1 VPLADLIPPA
11 FRRADV
17 AEKRKGGS
25 APVRALG
32 ANDLQ
37 SPYAMKLPERAG
49 FVPGIPQGGIDE
61 YQQSLGASTG
71 TDRRSLLEEL
81 YDTYISV
88 PWSWTCVQVI
98 ARTVTAGG
106 LYSDWD
112 ADSGEGDQEKPQK
125 PPEVVAL
132 DRFYAWCNPTQDI
145 RQLLRN
151 CIADLLVFGDAML
164 EVVWSGPTPVALYN
178 LDVVTTFPV
187 ADEHGAVSKYVQL
200 TDFGQ
205 RAEFEPREVI
215 HISLDAA
222 RPGVF
227 GISPTQ
233 AMLQPMMAWL
243 WAAATGKEMLR
254 KGLPPNLHVDLAAG
268 LSAAETTR
276 WDNQYRS
283 RNLGSKNIGAPVI
296 TKGGGKVAELATG
309 RLMDVLEAKDRARD
323 EILAGY
329 GVPPAEANVIES
341 GNLGGGTGDS
351 QHRSFMIN
359 TCDPIGAI
367 VLEKLNFH
375 IAVQGFGV
383 KGWRSRFGEVDYRD
397 SVVVEQIR
405 DMRVRNGSWTR
416 NRYAA
421 EIGEPRVDGGDDP
434 VLVERQA
441 IIRWEDIGRY
451 SDAEI
456 AAMEAS
462 SQQMPGMQTPRA
474 PKIGAESL
482 QAQRALLRS
491 ALGAYYRAGLDES
504 DGDQDGD
511 EAQAAVKA
519 QLGKDFPATAI
530 GWVDQAEW
538 HGPVRVPV
546 DQIATG
552 DREKWAASHDPG
564 RVAKIARKLRG
575 GGAHAAG
582 KQLKPVI
589 LVRTPGKTQD
599 VVADGHHHV
608 LAYMNAG
615 QAVWAY
621 VGRTDH
627 DSGPWDEM
635 HSSQLAGNR

>member
-11 FRRADV
+11 FRRGSDV
-17 AEKRKGGS
+17 AEKRKG
-25 APVRALG
+25 PVPQRAMG

-37 SPYAMKLPERAG
+37 SAYAVRLPERAG

-81 YDTYISV
+81 YDVYVSV

-98 ARTVTAGG
+98 ARTITAGG

-112 ADSGEGDQEKPQK
+112 ADSGEGDKEKPEK

-132 DRFYAWCNPTQDI
+132 DRFYAFCNPTQDI

-151 CIADLLVFGDAML
+151 CIADLQVFGDALL
-164 EVVWSGPTPVALYN
+164 EVVWAGPTPVALYN
-178 LDVVTTFPV
+178 LDICTTFPV

-233 AMLQPMMAWL
+233 AMMQPMMAWL
-243 WAAATGKEMLR
+243 WAAATEKEMLR
-254 KGLPPNLHVDLAAG
+254 KGLPPNVHVDLAAG
-268 LSAAETTR
+268 LSATETTR
-276 WDNQYRS
+276 WDNQYQS
-283 RNLGSKNIGAPVI
+283 RNLGAKNIGRPTI
-296 TKGGGKVAELATG
+296 TKGGGKVTELSTG
-309 RLMDVLEAKDRARD
+309 KLADVLAAKDKARD
-323 EILAGY
+323 EIVAGY
-329 GVPPAEANVIES
+329 GVPPAQANIIES

-351 QHRSFMIN
+351 QFRSFMIN
-359 TCDPIGAI
+359 TCGPIGAI
-367 VLEKLNFH
+367 LLEKLNFH
-375 IAVQGFGV
+375 IAVQGFNV
-383 KGWRSRFGEVDYRD
+383 RGWQSKFGEVDYRD

-416 NRYAA
+416 NKYAT

-462 SQQMPGMQTPRA
+462 AMPGPKPPSGGGGETSAEKRA
-474 PKIGAESL
+474 ALREALAAYHAESKRAANGKVTVPQSEDVTR
-482 QAQRALLRS
+482 QAV
-491 ALGAYYRAGLDES
+491 Y
-504 DGDQDGD
+504 
-511 EAQAAVKA
+511 A
-519 QLGKDFPATAI
+519 QLAKDFPPSVIAWVKDPAI
-530 GWVDQAEW
+530 RWE
-538 HGPVRVPV
+538 GPQRVPA
-546 DQIATG
+546 DHIDLS
-552 DREKWAASHDPG
+552 DRDEWNASKDGTVP
-564 RVAKIARKLRG
+564 RFRRKLA
-575 GGAHAAG
+575 GAHAKG
-582 KQLKPVI
+582 KQLKPVV
-589 LVRTPGKTQD
+589 LVRTPASHGD
-599 VVADGHHHV
+599 LIADGHHRAD
-608 LAYMNAG
+608 AYLDAG

-621 VGRTDH
+621 VARTSEDH
-627 DSGPWDEM
+627 GPWEEM
-635 HSSQLAGNR
+635 ATAQREKVH